1 MPEKENGLTIMASHP
16 ITEERKENG
25 KQKSFCK
32 NKETP
37 LIDKW
42 GNKNG
47 LYWTS
52 FITTGKYYNSIS
64 HFQVEYMW
72 HFNQFFFICCPFGW
86 EHFYQ
91 GSVSVFVAG

>member
-47 LYWTS
+47 LY
-52 FITTGKYYNSIS
+52 
-64 HFQVEYMW
+64 
-72 HFNQFFFICCPFGW
+72 
-86 EHFYQ
+86 
-91 GSVSVFVAG
+91 